1 MKPTKKQ
8 DDDDNQLHFTLLLAT
23 PEY

>member
-8 DDDDNQLHFTLLLAT
+8 DDDDNQLHFTLLLAP